1 MAETFGLTTEQLLV
15 NRLVET
21 LTHAWVY
28 VWQLINSQNETSMEL
43 KKEPYRNH
51 HVTRTLHVQM

>member
-1 MAETFGLTTEQLLV
+1 MAENFGLTTEQLLV

-28 VWQLINSQNETSMEL
+28 VWQLINSQIETSMEL
-43 KKEPYRNH
+43 KKEPCRNH
-51 HVTRTLHVQM
+51 HVTRTLRVQM